1 MSRKRASPADR
12 AVTEALVRAVRA
24 AFALESGEIEA
35 VEPPVDF
42 AHIDPSMF
50 GRAVKI
56 HQVSPLL
63 DEHAAALCMPSELA
77 DEMHQLA
84 RAETLKAMT
93 LAQETVR
100 AWSTL
105 TQAGIPAL
113 VMKGVALSMQ
123 TTGRP
128 TSRGDGDIDL
138 LVAPEDVPHA
148 LEVLTDAGWNRR
160 MPRELSE
167 DWWPWYSRVNRETPL
182 PGLRS
187 DVDLHWR
194 VTHESQLMKPT
205 HVLLERSD
213 FIEIG
218 GERVRVLNEDDRL
231 FATCYAFQLDRFS
244 SLRLSLDVARL
255 VRKRIELPSAMPRRL
270 RRMVEE
276 SIVISHGQ
284 VGGTPREGFQY
295 LALVRKSGRTR
306 VRTQAHEPMQTLVNA
321 TAPRGPRTRRSNR
334 TFLVPSIFAQSFKTY
349 RFDTWRWTG
358 PFRAWLL
365 IVLTNEELRPALDR
379 RASKMA
385 MLLTLLE
392 SVPDVVGK
400 RSSQRI

>member
-1 MSRKRASPADR
+1 M
-12 AVTEALVRAVRA
+12 RAVRA

-63 DEHAAALCMPSELA
+63 DEHAAALYMPSALA

-138 LVAPEDVPHA
+138 LVAPEDVPQA

-244 SLRLSLDVARL
+244 SLRLSIDVARL
-255 VRKRIELPSAMPRRL
+255 VRGRRRPPAAMPRRL

-276 SIVISHGQ
+276 SVVISIGQ
-284 VGGTPREGFQY
+284 VGGTSLDRCHHLG
-295 LALVRKSGRTR
+295 LCGRL
-306 VRTQAHEPMQTLVNA
+306 VRTQVWTQAQEPLHALLEPKRPQ
-321 TAPRGPRTRRSNR
+321 GPKTRRSNR
-334 TFLVPSIFAQSFKTY
+334 VFVVPFVCARAFIRY
-349 RFDTWRWTG
+349 RFDRWRWIS

-365 IVLTNEELRPALDR
+365 IVLTNEELRPRLNRGATTIAAL
-379 RASKMA
+379 RA
-385 MLLTLLE
+385 LLK
-392 SVPDVVGK
+392 SVPEVVRRR
-400 RSSQRI
+400 RSHKI